1 MSNEIINFIERDN
14 ILRVHKNFFDEDSET
29 HFELLLWVCESYDLI
44 KYKKKRKLQ
53 ELFYKLKK
61 ELEVSIKDFHEKQLI
76 K

>member
-29 HFELLLWVCESYDLI
+29 HFEVLLGECESYDLI

-61 ELEVSIKDFHEKQLI
+61 ELEFSIKDFHEKQLI

>member
-1 MSNEIINFIERDN
+1 MSIEIINFIERDKL
-14 ILRVHKNFFDEDSET
+14 LRVHKNFFDDDSET
-29 HFELLLWVCESYDLI
+29 HFEELLYVCESYDLI